1 MKIYLIKTPE
11 YNEEAFRDVADLL
24 NTIDGP
30 MQFIPSLY
38 EFEKS
43 EFYFLRYSL
52 FPHHNFSYPSNDN
65 AIKFDPNKIHP
76 LSWRELFSL
85 CNSYRNRFGIEA
97 DSFVVLLTQRK
108 NALNWFSA
116 PDGFNNIFVH
126 TAEWDSY
133 THVNSKYPIA
143 YEVVQN
149 IVQSLMDIDMSTIP
163 NDYCHEP
170 LRGCMNDFCY
180 NKRQIVIKLQTAN
193 ICGDCMERIRGKN
206 IDNEI
211 IIQVNALFNK
221 IRNEFIFQMSAPS
234 DPNVEPEI
242 ETQPIAAAALVVERN
257 GRLILPTLN
266 LEIKMTP
273 LFKALYLFFLSKPE
287 GVTLS
292 SLCDYNAE
300 ILNIYIKLR
309 PSVAVEDATR
319 RVENLTHPNGDG
331 FNPAMS
337 KINRIINDLLPAL
350 AEFYR
355 ISGIKGETY
364 SIQLPRGLI
373 DIRF

>member
-11 YNEEAFRDVADLL
+11 YNQDAFREVADLL
-24 NTIDGP
+24 KTIDGP

-85 CNSYRNRFGIEA
+85 CKYYRNHFSIEA

-108 NALNWFSA
+108 NSLNWFSA
-116 PDGFNNIFVH
+116 LDGSNNIFVH
-126 TAEWDSY
+126 TAEWDLY
-133 THVNSKYPIA
+133 TNVNSKYPIA

-149 IVQSLMDIDMSTIP
+149 IVQSLMDIDMSNIP
-163 NDYCHEP
+163 NAYCHEP

-180 NKRQIVIKLQTAN
+180 NKRQVVIKLQTAN
-193 ICGDCMERIRGKN
+193 ICGDCIERIRSKN
-206 IDNEI
+206 IDNKL

-221 IRNEFIFQMSAPS
+221 IRNEFIFQMSAASNP
-234 DPNVEPEI
+234 VAEPEI
-242 ETQPIAAAALVVERN
+242 ENPPINPIPLVVERD

-266 LEIKMTP
+266 LEIEMTP
-273 LFKALYLFFLSKPE
+273 LFKALYLFFLFNPE

-292 SLCDYNAE
+292 SLCDYNDE
-300 ILNIYIKLR
+300 IRNIYMRLR
-309 PSVAVEDATR
+309 PGVAPEDAISR
-319 RVENLTHPNGDG
+319 IEKLTYPNGDG
-331 FNPAMS
+331 FNTPKS
-337 KINRIINDLLPAL
+337 HINKIINNLLPEL
-350 AEFYR
+350 VEFYQ
-355 ISGIKGETY
+355 ISGTRGGAY
-364 SIQLPRGLI
+364 SIQLPRRLI

>member
-11 YNEEAFRDVADLL
+11 YNQEAFREVVALL
-24 NTIDGP
+24 KAIDGP
-30 MQFIPSLY
+30 IQFIPSFY

-52 FPHHNFSYPSNDN
+52 FPHHNFRYPSNDN

-85 CNSYRNRFGIEA
+85 CKHYRDRFGIDA
-97 DSFVVLLTQRK
+97 DGFVVLLTQRK

-116 PDGFNNIFVH
+116 SDGSNNIFVH

-133 THVNSKYPIA
+133 TNVNSKYPIA
-143 YEVVQN
+143 YEVTQN

-180 NKRQIVIKLQTAN
+180 NKRQVIIKLQTAN
-193 ICGDCMERIRGKN
+193 ICEDCLERIRSKN

-211 IIQVNALFNK
+211 IRQVNGLFNI
-221 IRNEFIFQMSAPS
+221 IRNEFIFQVSGSNNPV
-234 DPNVEPEI
+234 VEPKTEI
-242 ETQPIAAAALVVERN
+242 QPLVVERD
-257 GRLILPTLN
+257 GRLILPMVN

-273 LFKALYLFFLSKPE
+273 LFKALYLFFLSKPA

-300 ILNIYIKLR
+300 IINIYKKLR
-309 PSVAVEDATR
+309 PGVAEEDANR
-319 RVENLTHPNGDG
+319 RIEMLTHPIGDG
-331 FNPAMS
+331 FNPAKS
-337 KINRIINDLLPAL
+337 HINRIISDLLPEL
-350 AEFYR
+350 AEFYK
-355 ISGIKGETY
+355 ISGTAGGAY